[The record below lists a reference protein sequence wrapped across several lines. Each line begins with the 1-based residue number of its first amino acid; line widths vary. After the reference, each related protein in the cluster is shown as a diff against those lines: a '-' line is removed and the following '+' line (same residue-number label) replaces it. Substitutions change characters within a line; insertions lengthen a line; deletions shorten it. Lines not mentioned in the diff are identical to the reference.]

1 MKKNI
6 LASVSFTLLLAL
18 VVILPFLLDNT
29 FDNNNGYLTIYI
41 VSKVVA
47 IILLIVAFIYGIIS
61 KKANAVV
68 VITMSTASIYQL
80 IPLLIRFF
88 LNSSHNPMVW
98 SVITLIVSLIIA
110 LLILGGTVISNDKM
124 LESDKKYQ
132 GNTIPIQD
140 SKELYDENNQFKG
153 LK

>member
-1 MKKNI
+1 
-6 LASVSFTLLLAL
+6 
-18 VVILPFLLDNT
+18 
-29 FDNNNGYLTIYI
+29 
-41 VSKVVA
+41 
-47 IILLIVAFIYGIIS
+47 
-61 KKANAVV
+61 
-68 VITMSTASIYQL
+68 
-80 IPLLIRFF
+80 
-88 LNSSHNPMVW
+88 
-98 SVITLIVSLIIA
+98 LIIA